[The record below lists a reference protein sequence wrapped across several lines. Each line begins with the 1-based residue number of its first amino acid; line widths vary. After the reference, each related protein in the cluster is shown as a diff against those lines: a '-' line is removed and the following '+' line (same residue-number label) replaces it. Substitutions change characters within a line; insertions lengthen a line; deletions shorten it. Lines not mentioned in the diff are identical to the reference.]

1 MSEIRIKLLD
11 FCTDFS
17 IIFIMKM
24 LKLDDIDS
32 KPLSELPFIPLFVY
46 GTLRLGGSLHHL
58 IVPHI
63 LEQVDNVYIFGR
75 LHSSTQGLWP
85 VVRAGGCEKV
95 HGSLF
100 ALEIDLEVMASI
112 FKEELLFGYDLAWNQ
127 IYESDGNEYSK
138 ALVCTW
144 ETDEFVGD
152 KISHGD
158 WLKHLN

>member
-1 MSEIRIKLLD
+1 MNI
-11 FCTDFS
+11 
-17 IIFIMKM
+17 

-58 IVPHI
+58 ISPHI
-63 LEQVDNVYIFGR
+63 LEQVDNVYIFGS

-85 VVRAGGCEKV
+85 VERSGGGEKV

-100 ALEIDLEVMASI
+100 ALEIDSEVMVSI
-112 FKEELLFGYDLAWNQ
+112 FKEELLFGYDLAWKQ
-127 IYESDGNEYSK
+127 IYDADGNEYSK

-144 ETDEFVGD
+144 ESEEFLGE
-152 KISHGD
+152 KIHHGD
-158 WLKHLN
+158 WLVHIN